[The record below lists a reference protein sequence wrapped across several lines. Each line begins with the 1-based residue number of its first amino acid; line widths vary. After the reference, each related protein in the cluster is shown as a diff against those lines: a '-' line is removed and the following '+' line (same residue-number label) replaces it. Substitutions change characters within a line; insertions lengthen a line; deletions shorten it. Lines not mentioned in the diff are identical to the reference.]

1 MLFMQCI
8 LSTFAELDLEE
19 IADYIARD
27 NPRRALSYIG
37 EIREHCRNIVTF
49 PEAAPLREEFGPGI
63 RVIPFGRYLVFYT
76 AHPGTVR
83 IERILFR
90 ARQHPG
96 NTLTRSTDPQA
107 LLPPSAASIIHRT
120 LR

>member
-37 EIREHCRNIVTF
+37 EIREHCRNIVTL
-49 PEAAPLREEFGPGI
+49 PKATPLREEFGPGI

-96 NTLTRSTDPQA
+96 NT
-107 LLPPSAASIIHRT
+107 
-120 LR
+120 